1 MYMSSK
7 KDLTREILPRYLK
20 GTKEEKTI
28 ILNEFCINTGYNRKY
43 ALTKLSDYQKH
54 PATERELKPRKKRRC
69 IYGAECVPSLKKLWE
84 FLEYPCGERLQPQ
97 LPIIMPILEK
107 FKELVL
113 SENIRKKLLKMSI
126 STVDRLLKSCRKIRR
141 RKYQCTTKPGTIL
154 KHQIPVRKE
163 LWPEDTKPG
172 FCELDYVVHSGDTGV
187 GEFISTLTFIDI
199 ATTWIEHEPVLGKNQ
214 IKTVTALENI
224 QQRMPFIICGIDPD
238 NDGVF
243 INWILNKWCED
254 NKIFFTRS
262 RPYKKNDNA
271 HVEQKNW
278 STVRQVLGYQ
288 RLDTKRQLLLM
299 QKLYAGPLRD
309 WQNFF
314 LPTLKLKEKERIG
327 AIVIKR
333 HDQARTPY
341 QRVLESPFIS
351 QEKKTELIKYYNSLN
366 PVLIKKQ
373 MNDIIQEILKNN

>member
-1 MYMSSK
+1 MSSK

-28 ILNEFCINTGYNRKY
+28 ILNEFCVNAGYNRKY
-43 ALTKLSDYQKH
+43 AITKLGDYQKH
-54 PATERELKPRKKRRC
+54 PSAERELKPRKNRKSV
-69 IYGAECVPSLKKLWE
+69 YGTECVPPLKKIWE

-97 LPIIMPILEK
+97 LPEIIPILEK

-113 SENIRKKLLKMSI
+113 PAGIRKKLLSMSI
-126 STVDRLLKSCRKIRR
+126 STVDRLLRSCRKIRR

-163 LWPEDTKPG
+163 LWPQDTKPG
-172 FCELDYVVHSGDTGV
+172 FCELDYVAHCGDTGA
-187 GEFISTLTFIDI
+187 GEFVSTLTFTDI
-199 ATTWIEHEPVLGKNQ
+199 ATTWTEHESVLGKNQ
-214 IKTVTALENI
+214 IKTVSALENI
-224 QQRMPFIICGIDPD
+224 QQRMPFVICGIDPD

-254 NKIFFTRS
+254 NSIFFTRS
-262 RPYKKNDNA
+262 RAYKKNDNA

-288 RLDTKRQLLLM
+288 RIDTERQRKLM
-299 QKLYAGPLRD
+299 HELYAGPLRD

-314 LPTLKLKEKERIG
+314 LPTLRLSEKERRG
-327 AIVIKR
+327 ARVIKR
-333 HDQARTPY
+333 HDRARTPY
-341 QRVLESPFIS
+341 RRVLESPYVS
-351 QEKKTELIKYYNSLN
+351 QDKKDELTEYYNSLN

-373 MNDIIQEILKNN
+373 MNAIIQEVLKKR